1 MHMTVIKNT
10 DWNFKVRNKQFSLKA
25 RLIKPLFLEPSQ
37 KNKTKTKSLSS
48 LVTSI
53 KTKYSRHSFLWIT
66 WPWNPIII
74 SIQGNFISV
83 YSVRYKN
90 VSKRDIDRLGQM
102 TKTVA
107 GKNPTHMTRLLCLKH
122 SFLLEMYNSLGL
134 SGNCVVNLETYFLIS
149 SFFPSFCLSHL
160 CL

>member
-10 DWNFKVRNKQFSLKA
+10 DWNFNVRNKQFSLKA
-25 RLIKPLFLEPSQ
+25 SVDKASVLRAIT

-53 KTKYSRHSFLWIT
+53 TTKYSRHSFLWIT

-83 YSVRYKN
+83 YSKGYKKCEQERYRQTGTNDKD
-90 VSKRDIDRLGQM
+90 SGWK
-102 TKTVA
+102 KT
-107 GKNPTHMTRLLCLKH
+107 THMTLLLCLKH